1 MKQEKQMLGGW
12 ELPVT
17 TVDTVVIGS
26 GCAGLNAADSLYD
39 LGCRDLLLVTEGWHR
54 GTSRNTGS
62 DKQTYYKLSLSGDET
77 DSVAEMAR
85 TLFAGG
91 AVNGD
96 TALAEAAGSVRGFMK
111 LVNLGVPFPTTRY
124 GEYAGYKTDHDPR
137 RRATS
142 EGPLTTRYMTEA
154 LEKSVRSKPIPALEH
169 WTAIRLLE
177 RDGAVQGVLG
187 LDATRAGEDSHGLS
201 LIRCR
206 RVILAT
212 GGPAGLY
219 HASVYPES
227 QSGMTGLALAIGAQG
242 ANLQEWQYGLASTKF
257 RWNVSGTYQQV
268 LPRYISVDAKGN
280 EREY

>member
-96 TALAEAAGSVRGFMK
+96 TALADCFLSSILKRIWSISYRIFVLLIIEISI
-111 LVNLGVPFPTTRY
+111 
-124 GEYAGYKTDHDPR
+124 KT
-137 RRATS
+137 
-142 EGPLTTRYMTEA
+142 
-154 LEKSVRSKPIPALEH
+154 
-169 WTAIRLLE
+169 
-177 RDGAVQGVLG
+177 
-187 LDATRAGEDSHGLS
+187 
-201 LIRCR
+201 
-206 RVILAT
+206 
-212 GGPAGLY
+212 
-219 HASVYPES
+219 
-227 QSGMTGLALAIGAQG
+227 
-242 ANLQEWQYGLASTKF
+242 
-257 RWNVSGTYQQV
+257 
-268 LPRYISVDAKGN
+268 
-280 EREY
+280 